1 MAFESCFLLEVY
13 MGNPVVPRVALPCLL
28 TRLAGSFFSASGGK
42 VTLKLTDNAGDTA
55 FDCTHCVLND
65 TASTPSAPV
74 PVSCVAP
81 AKQISFTLVAGHKY
95 TLQLVFIQVPTP
107 GSSADLTESPCG
119 QVLDTIDA
127 TNQIQTWNI
136 QA

>member
-1 MAFESCFLLEVY
+1 
-13 MGNPVVPRVALPCLL
+13 MGNPVVPPVASPCLL
-28 TRLAGSFFSASGGK
+28 TRLAGSFFSASAGT
-42 VTLKLTDNAGDTA
+42 VTLKLTDKAGDTV
-55 FDCTHCVLND
+55 FDCAHCVLND
-65 TASTPSAPV
+65 TTNTPTTRV
-74 PVSCVAP
+74 TVSCVAP
-81 AKQISFTLVAGHKY
+81 AKQISFKLDEHHKY

-136 QA
+136 QS